1 MDLNEELHNFY
12 SNPTGSKTFD
22 EQYQQLKTARKHLAA
37 AAERQDWLWK
47 ENEELKKGD
56 VGALQSR
63 NAELWT
69 QRAEANIKIREQQ
82 KKIEE
87 LQAKVNQLQKAN
99 GSDGD

>member
-22 EQYQQLKTARKHLAA
+22 DQYQQLKTANDRLAKA
-37 AAERQDWLWK
+37 S
-47 ENEELKKGD
+47 NT
-56 VGALQSR
+56 
-63 NAELWT
+63 NAELC
-69 QRAEANIKIREQQ
+69 QLLKEQQ

-87 LQAKVNQLQKAN
+87 LQAKVNKLQKAN